1 MIDRHVIPVL
11 ACLILLTFSGPVVA
25 QEPALPPEAE
35 GLIQTFFLMSDEA
48 KYEETYGLVPSIL
61 QKMKTRPLWVSMI
74 SSDRDLMGEVESRK
88 FIRVELTESFLDLP
102 EGQYL
107 KAVFQT
113 EFSEQAEAEET
124 VVLVKIKD
132 GGYGLAGYKIEYNRW
147 PEAIRMIFNG
157 LLAVVFIMVLLA
169 TITWGIGRVIQRV
182 ENSRP
187 DKEKG

>member
-1 MIDRHVIPVL
+1 MIDRHVTSVL
-11 ACLILLTFSGPVVA
+11 VCLILLIFSRPVLA
-25 QEPALPPEAE
+25 QEPTLPEEAKD
-35 GLIQTFFLMSDEA
+35 LIQTFFLMSDEA
-48 KYEETYGLVPSIL
+48 KYEETYGLAPSIL
-61 QKMKTRPLWVSMI
+61 QKMKTRPVWASMI
-74 SSDRDLMGEVESRK
+74 SSDRDRMGEVESRK
-88 FIRVELTESFLDLP
+88 LIRVERAESFRDLP

-147 PEAIRMIFNG
+147 PEAIRIIFNG

-169 TITWGIGRVIQRV
+169 TITWGIGRVIQRM